1 MANKQETETHL
12 HEYAGGWIS
21 ERTGTEVPAFL
32 KYAYVAVAVGTVSY
46 LILYIKGETGHSER
60 GSLVEQFN
68 RATENSPSLIYMV
81 AAMAA
86 IFFLAVILFAFRNTE
101 GE

>member
-1 MANKQETETHL
+1 MANKQETQPNIHD
-12 HEYAGGWIS
+12 YAGGWIT

-32 KYAYVAVAVGTVSY
+32 KFAYVGVAVGTVSY
-46 LILYIKGETGHSER
+46 LILYMTGETTHSER
-60 GSLVEQFN
+60 GSIVEQFN
-68 RATENSPSLIYMV
+68 RATENSPGLIYMV

-86 IFFLAVILFAFRNTE
+86 VFFLAVILFAFRNTE